1 VRFADL
7 DAEFAARHGDI
18 SAYLKTHGYPEY
30 SARNVELYAEVADCS
45 TRPEVMALCSG
56 FVTYADDVHPAYL
69 SCRQVV
75 ESSPRTFVPLPTQLH
90 TCVTET
96 IRRQLERPF
105 ARSAE
110 REEQV
115 IRARF
120 PIHMGFLCR
129 KIATMQPVDA
139 FVTELITALAAFA

>member
-1 VRFADL
+1 MIHLVGPGGAGKTTVGGALAGRLGVRFAGL

-18 SAYLKTHGYPEY
+18 SAYLKTHG
-30 SARNVELYAEVADCS
+30 
-45 TRPEVMALCSG
+45 
-56 FVTYADDVHPAYL
+56 HPAYL

-75 ESSPRTFVPLPTQLH
+75 ESSPRTFVPLPIQLH